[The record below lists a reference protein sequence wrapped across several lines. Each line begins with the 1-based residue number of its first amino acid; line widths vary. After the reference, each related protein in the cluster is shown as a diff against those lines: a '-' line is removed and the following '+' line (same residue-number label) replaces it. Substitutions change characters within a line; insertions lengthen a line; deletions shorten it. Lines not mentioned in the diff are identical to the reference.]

1 MKNAFRILVALTVGF
16 VSMPGFAQGQF
27 SGFMEDYDQLQPSED
42 VWIDY
47 IYTNPNWP
55 SKLAGT
61 TAFMLEQPEIFI
73 SADSKYKGMKPDD
86 MKMLADSLQAIF
98 AENLVGEFQIAAS
111 PGPNTL
117 VLRMAL
123 TNVHLKKKGRGL
135 LGYTP
140 VGFVAGGANR
150 ALMNDFVDNILL
162 TEVMWEAVI
171 YDSQT
176 GDRYGALIVSL
187 GNRDQKREYTSWDEL
202 MQALEVGSER
212 IVCRIDNA
220 KKVDGEQRDCLA
232 EITGM

>member
-1 MKNAFRILVALTVGF
+1 MQHAFRVFLALTVGF
-16 VSMPGFAQGQF
+16 VSTPGFAQDQF
-27 SGFMEDYDQLQPSED
+27 SGFMDDYDQLQPSDD

-47 IYTNPNWP
+47 IYTKPDWP
-55 SKLAGT
+55 SKVSAT
-61 TAFMLEQPEIFI
+61 TAFMLEQPEIFV
-73 SADSKYKGMKPDD
+73 SADSKYRGMKPDD

-98 AENLVGEFQIAAS
+98 AENLVGDFQIAAS

-117 VLRMAL
+117 ILRMAL

-140 VGFVAGGANR
+140 VGFVATGAKR
-150 ALMNDFVDNILL
+150 ALMNDFVDNIQL
-162 TEVMWEAVI
+162 TEVMWEAEI

-176 GDRYGALIVSL
+176 GDRYGQLIIGL
-187 GNRDQKREYTSWDEL
+187 GNRDRKKEYTSWDEL
-202 MQALEVGSER
+202 MQALGVASER

-220 KKVDGEQRDCLA
+220 KNVDGDQRDCLA